1 VTDWYNPDELL
12 QTAATEAR
20 AADFNKVVE
29 NLRFLHATPQVAVR
43 LTSTQSVADATTHT
57 ITWDEAVWDATGGT
71 MWNSGASSKI
81 VIPRAGVYS
90 VVCACLYAAAD
101 DNTKRSVFLHVNSNA
116 TARRG
121 LQVPAVD
128 PSEIILAADTNLAAN
143 DELDFRVRQLSGAAL
158 NLEPTRTVATVRWV
172 GAPPTV

>member
-1 VTDWYNPDELL
+1 MTWYDPDTLL
-12 QTAATEAR
+12 QTASTEAR

-57 ITWDEAVWDATGGT
+57 IAWDEAVWDSDGDMWVGT
-71 MWNSGASSKI
+71 AASKI

-90 VVCACLYAAAD
+90 IVCACLYAAAND
-101 DNTKRSVFLHVNSNA
+101 ASKRSVFLHVNSNA

-128 PSEIILAADTNLAAN
+128 PSEIILHAETNLAAN
-143 DELDFRVRQLSGAAL
+143 DELDFRVRQLSGGAL

-172 GAPPTV
+172 GAPPTS